1 MENENTIIAL
11 REITELVKEQAIE
24 NLVANKSYVS
34 GDLAKS
40 IYTNVD
46 EQNLVG
52 EVGVGEWYGVV
63 VEKGLGRGAGKM
75 PPIAPIKDW
84 IKRRGLTPK
93 PGTTIDGFAIA
104 IAKKIGGTKKKNG
117 TGTNPKARP
126 FLAPAVEQ
134 IMQSHGTDLLELAV
148 SEDINETLVIAYE
161 KNS

>member
-63 VEKGLGRGAGKM
+63 VEKGLGRDAGGI
-75 PPIAPIKDW
+75 PPISPIKDW
-84 IKRRGLTPK
+84 IKRRGLAPK
-93 PGTTIDGFAIA
+93 AGTTIDGFAIA
-104 IAKKIGGTKKKNG
+104 IAKKIAKR
-117 TGTNPKARP
+117 GTNPKARP